1 MPQRDNQAYQQLKR
15 EILNRRFSNLNPMQR
30 EAVFA
35 AEGPVLILA
44 GAGSGKTTVL
54 IHRIANLL
62 QYGTASSRGD
72 DMPYL
77 SEEDWRLLEQCAA
90 DGSFMERAGQLI
102 AHDVPAPWN
111 ILAITFTNK
120 AAGELRARLAAML
133 GNRGEDVHAA
143 TFHAACSRILH
154 SEIEALGY
162 GSNFTIYDS
171 DDSVRVIK
179 DAMAELN
186 INDKNFSPKA
196 LLGNISRAKDK
207 LYSPD
212 DLRRAAGDNFAL
224 QVTSR
229 VYARYQQML
238 RDANALDFD
247 DIILLTVKLFQ
258 QFPQVLQKYQHRYR
272 YIMVD
277 EYQDTNHAQ
286 YLLVSLLAGG
296 HGNLCVVGD
305 DDQSIYK
312 FRGATIENILS
323 FEQQFGDTKVIRLEQ
338 NYRSTGTILDAA
350 NAVISRN
357 SQRKGKTLWTQ
368 NSRGEKVLYHKAAD
382 EQREAHFIAGAIR
395 KNHEKGAK
403 YSDHAI
409 LYRMN
414 ALSSTIE
421 QMFIRQ
427 GIPYRIIGGLKF
439 FDRKEVKDIL
449 AYLAV
454 LNNPDDSLRLRRIIN
469 EPKRG
474 IGEATLNTAQQVAD
488 SLGQSLYRTLQTA
501 EEYVPLSSKAKALM
515 TFTAMLDGIA
525 ETVDEVPLIETLEA
539 VLDQSGYVRALEA
552 KNDMESRGRLENIG
566 ELKTTVLKYMEET
579 EEPSLSGFLEE
590 IALYTDL
597 DNLSEDDDKVVLM
610 TLHSAKGL
618 EFPYVFITGMEEG
631 IFPGQQAIFE
641 PKELEEE
648 RRLAYV
654 GITRAK
660 KELTLTGAAQRM
672 LFGRTTRNR
681 PSRFIGEIPNELLKT
696 EDETERFGSYQAE
709 RSAFGGRSSYG
720 GNYNSSYGGYGA
732 RQGSG
737 GQAPRPTTVSIPPAP
752 RPRPAAPA
760 AEPFSFK
767 TGDRVYH
774 KTFGEGSILK
784 IEPMGGDHLLTIH
797 FDSVGAKRLMATFA
811 RLEKR

>member
-1 MPQRDNQAYQQLKR
+1 MSIYDT
-15 EILNRRFSNLNPMQR
+15 LNPPQQ
-30 EAVFA
+30 EAVFHT
-35 AEGPVLILA
+35 EGPLLILA
-44 GAGSGKTTVL
+44 GAGSGKTRVL
-54 IHRIANLL
+54 THRIAH
-62 QYGTASSRGD
+62 
-72 DMPYL
+72 
-77 SEEDWRLLEQCAA
+77 
-90 DGSFMERAGQLI
+90 LI
-102 AHDVPAPWN
+102 ADKGVNPFN

-120 AAGELRARLAAML
+120 AAQEMRERVDKLTGADGMS
-133 GNRGEDVHAA
+133 VWVA
-143 TFHAACSRILH
+143 TFHSTCVRILRRY
-154 SEIEALGY
+154 IDRLGY
-162 GSNFTIYDS
+162 DNRFTIYDS
-171 DDSVRVIK
+171 DDQKTLMKEICRK
-179 DAMAELN
+179 LN
-186 INDKNFSPKA
+186 IDTKKYKERS
-196 LLGNISRAKDK
+196 LLAQISHAKDEMIT
-207 LYSPD
+207 PD
-212 DLRRAAGDNFAL
+212 EMEMNAGGDFNQKKVAQVYREYQAALKSN
-224 QVTSR
+224 
-229 VYARYQQML
+229 
-238 RDANALDFD
+238 NALDFD
-247 DIILLTVKLFQ
+247 DLLVKTVELFQ
-258 QFPQVLQKYQHRYR
+258 NCGDVLESYQEKFR

-277 EYQDTNHAQ
+277 EYQDTNTVQ
-286 YLLVSLLAGG
+286 FKFVSLLAARY
-296 HGNLCVVGD
+296 GNLCVVGD

-312 FRGATIENILS
+312 FRGANIGNILG
-323 FEQQFGDTKVIRLEQ
+323 FERVFPDAKVIRLEQ

-382 EQREAHFIAGAIR
+382 EQREAHFIASTIR

-414 ALSSTIE
+414 ALSSTLE

-474 IGEATLNTAQQVAD
+474 IGEATMNTAQQVAE

-501 EEYVPLSSKAKALM
+501 EEYAPLSGKSRALM
-515 TFTAMLDGIA
+515 EFTAMMDGIA
-525 ETVDEVPLIETLEA
+525 ESVDEVPLIETLEQ

-566 ELKTTVLKYMEET
+566 ELKTTILKYMEET

-631 IFPGQQAIFE
+631 IFPGQQAIYE
-641 PKELEEE
+641 PTELEEE

-660 KELTLTGAAQRM
+660 RELYLTGAAQRM

-681 PSRFIGEIPNELLKT
+681 PSRFVGEIPGELMKT
-696 EDETERFGSYQAE
+696 EDETERFGSYHSGYGE
-709 RSAFGGRSSYG
+709 RTGYG
-720 GNYNSSYGGYGA
+720 SGYGA
-732 RQGSG
+732 RQ
-737 GQAPRPTTVSIPPAP
+737 TTVYQPNKLGSSPAPAPAAP
-752 RPRPAAPA
+752 RPRPAVPA
-760 AEPFSFK
+760 AEPFTLK

-797 FDSVGAKRLMATFA
+797 FDKVGAKRLMATFA

>member
-1 MPQRDNQAYQQLKR
+1 MPQHDNQTYQQLKR
-15 EILNRRFSNLNPMQR
+15 AILQRRFSHLNPMQR
-30 EAVFA
+30 QAVLA
-35 AEGPVLILA
+35 VEGPVLILA

-54 IHRIANLL
+54 IHRIACLL
-62 QYGTASSRGD
+62 QFGLASVRQD
-72 DMPYL
+72 DMPPL
-77 SEEDWRLLEQCAA
+77 SEEDWRILELAAA
-90 DGSFMERAGQLI
+90 DGSYMERAGQLI

-120 AAGELRARLAAML
+120 AAGELRARLAGML
-133 GNRGEDVHAA
+133 GTRGEDVHAA
-143 TFHAACSRILH
+143 TFHAACSRILRA
-154 SEIEALGY
+154 EIEALGY
-162 GSNFTIYDS
+162 NRNFTIYDT

-179 DAMAELN
+179 DAMAELH
-186 INDKNFSPKA
+186 ISDKNFAPKA

-207 LYSPD
+207 MLTPEG
-212 DLRRAAGDNFAL
+212 LRQSAGDNFAL
-224 QVTSR
+224 QVTAR
-229 VYARYQQML
+229 IYGRYQQML
-238 RDANALDFD
+238 KDANALDFD

-258 QFPQVLQKYQHRYR
+258 QFPEVLQKYQRRYR

-286 YLLVSLLAGG
+286 YLLVSLLAA

-323 FEQQFGDTKVIRLEQ
+323 FEQQFGQTKVIRLEQ

-382 EQREAHFIAGAIR
+382 EQREAHFIASTIR

-414 ALSSTIE
+414 ALSSTLE

-474 IGEATLNTAQQVAD
+474 IGEATMNTAQQVAE

-501 EEYVPLSSKAKALM
+501 EEYAPLSGKSRALM
-515 TFTAMLDGIA
+515 EFTAMMDGIA
-525 ETVDEVPLIETLEA
+525 ESVDEVPLIETLEQ

-552 KNDMESRGRLENIG
+552 KKDMESRGRLENIG
-566 ELKTTVLKYMEET
+566 ELKTTILKYMEET

-618 EFPYVFITGMEEG
+618 EFPYVFITGLEEG
-631 IFPGQQAIFE
+631 IFPGQQAIYE
-641 PKELEEE
+641 PSELEEE

-660 KELTLTGAAQRM
+660 RELYLTGAAQRM

-681 PSRFIGEIPNELLKT
+681 PSRFVGEIPGELMKT
-696 EDETERFGSYQAE
+696 EDETERFGSYHSGYGE
-709 RSAFGGRSSYG
+709 RTGYG
-720 GNYNSSYGGYGA
+720 SGYGYGA
-732 RQGSG
+732 RQ
-737 GQAPRPTTVSIPPAP
+737 TTVYQPNKLGSSPAPAPAAP
-752 RPRPAAPA
+752 RPRPAVPA
-760 AEPFSFK
+760 AEPFTLK

-797 FDSVGAKRLMATFA
+797 FDKVGAKRLMATFA

>member
-1 MPQRDNQAYQQLKR
+1 MPQHDNQTYQQLKR
-15 EILNRRFSNLNPMQR
+15 AILQRRFSHLNPMQR
-30 EAVFA
+30 QAVLA
-35 AEGPVLILA
+35 VEGPVLILA

-54 IHRIANLL
+54 IHRIACLL
-62 QYGTASSRGD
+62 QFGLASVRQD
-72 DMPYL
+72 DMPPL
-77 SEEDWRLLEQCAA
+77 SEEDWRILELAAA
-90 DGSFMERAGQLI
+90 DGSYMERAGQLI

-120 AAGELRARLAAML
+120 AAGELRARLAGML
-133 GNRGEDVHAA
+133 GTRGEDVHAA
-143 TFHAACSRILH
+143 TFHAACSRILRA
-154 SEIEALGY
+154 EIEALGY
-162 GSNFTIYDS
+162 NRNFTIYDT

-179 DAMAELN
+179 DAMAELH
-186 INDKNFSPKA
+186 ISDKNFAPKA

-207 LYSPD
+207 MLTPEG
-212 DLRRAAGDNFAL
+212 LRQSAGDNFAL
-224 QVTSR
+224 QVTAR
-229 VYARYQQML
+229 IYGRYQQML
-238 RDANALDFD
+238 KDANALDFD

-258 QFPQVLQKYQHRYR
+258 QFPEVLQKYQRRYR

-286 YLLVSLLAGG
+286 YLLVSLLAA

-323 FEQQFGDTKVIRLEQ
+323 FEQQFGQTKVIRLEQ

-382 EQREAHFIAGAIR
+382 EQREAHFIASTIR

-414 ALSSTIE
+414 ALSSTLE

-474 IGEATLNTAQQVAD
+474 IGEATMNTAQQVAE

-501 EEYVPLSSKAKALM
+501 EEYAPLSGKSCALM
-515 TFTAMLDGIA
+515 EFTAMMDGIA
-525 ETVDEVPLIETLEA
+525 ESVDEVPLIETLEQ

-566 ELKTTVLKYMEET
+566 ELKTTILKYMEET

-618 EFPYVFITGMEEG
+618 EFPYVFITGLEEG
-631 IFPGQQAIFE
+631 IFPGQQAIYE
-641 PKELEEE
+641 PTEMEEE
-648 RRLAYV
+648 RRLAYG

-660 KELTLTGAAQRM
+660 RELYLTGAAQRM

-681 PSRFIGEIPNELLKT
+681 PSRFVGEIPGELMKT
-696 EDETERFGSYQAE
+696 EDETERFGSYHSGYGE
-709 RSAFGGRSSYG
+709 RTGYG
-720 GNYNSSYGGYGA
+720 SGYGA
-732 RQGSG
+732 RQTPVYQPNKLGSSP
-737 GQAPRPTTVSIPPAP
+737 APAPAAP
-752 RPRPAAPA
+752 RPRPAVPA
-760 AEPFSFK
+760 AEPFTLK

-797 FDSVGAKRLMATFA
+797 FDKVGAKRLMATFA